1 MLIAESHG
9 LQRKFK
15 KNLKYAEGWVEF
27 LDKRIA
33 KAVARDLNC
42 TVVGRKKNSE
52 LWNMKYLPRFTWIH
66 LNQRQAE
73 ERELRKQKQ
82 RFGLECAKKITGNF
96 IQSLNTG
103 KGKRKDPE
111 PIKTD
116 SEATKAPKAP
126 TKFKTKSQPP
136 DNVKK
141 NTDKISTDED
151 FLQHLL

>member
-1 MLIAESHG
+1 MQKIGIFIPESQAQ
-9 LQRKFK
+9 QRKFK

-27 LDKRIA
+27 LNKKIA

-42 TVVGRKKNSE
+42 TAVGRKKNSE
-52 LWNMKYLPRFTWIH
+52 LWNIKYLPRFAWIH

-103 KGKRKDPE
+103 KGKRKD
-111 PIKTD
+111 
-116 SEATKAPKAP
+116 SEATKTPH
-126 TKFKTKSQPP
+126 FKTKLNPA
-136 DNVKK
+136 DNVAKE
-141 NTDKISTDED
+141 TDKIPKDEE